1 MMDKKRKMQE
11 EIKLKLVG
19 GIASATPKSRMPRSR
34 YALKSDK
41 PF

>member
-1 MMDKKRKMQE
+1 MDKKRKMQE
-11 EIKLKLVG
+11 EIKLKMAG
-19 GIASATPKSRMPRSR
+19 GIPSATSKSRIPKSR